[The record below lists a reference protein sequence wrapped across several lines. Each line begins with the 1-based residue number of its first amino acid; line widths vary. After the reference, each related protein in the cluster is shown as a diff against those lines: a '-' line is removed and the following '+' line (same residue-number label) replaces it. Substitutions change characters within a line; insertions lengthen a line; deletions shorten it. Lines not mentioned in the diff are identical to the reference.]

1 MRLTCDVGGVKD
13 IVNPY
18 IRRENEAQKET
29 FQQPVLVRVQKALYN
44 EICLNQTEVGPIFKV
59 LLLMW
64 H

>member
-1 MRLTCDVGGVKD
+1 MQLTCDVGGVED
-13 IVNPY
+13 SVNQY
-18 IRRENEAQKET
+18 VRQENEAQKET

-44 EICLNQTEVGPIFKV
+44 ETCLNQTEVGPIFKV